1 MAMFKKKMIAE
12 KKTGEKYASKSA
24 KAKHEG
30 SESKKE
36 MVMEYGKKVAAK
48 KTAAKKVAKKA
59 VAKKAVKKK

>member
-36 MVMEYGKKVAAK
+36 MGMEYGK
-48 KTAAKKVAKKA
+48 KTAAKKIVAKKTVAKKA
-59 VAKKAVKKK
+59 AKKK